1 MSKKTLSKK
10 SLIAATVTA
19 LVLGGAALAQ
29 QQAAPVAPSPVKRT
43 VVGKVEVPGS
53 NYEAVTA
60 TVEIAPG
67 FKAGRHLHPGVVFAL
82 VTEGEFW
89 LALDGQPEKTYKAG
103 EQLTLPLKGIHNE
116 GAAGSMTVKL
126 IATYVIEK
134 GQPLAI
140 PVKD

>member
-116 GAAGSMTVKL
+116 GAVGSVPVKL

>member
-1 MSKKTLSKK
+1 MSKKAPPKK
-10 SLIAATVTA
+10 SLIAATVAA
-19 LVLGGAALAQ
+19 LVFGGAALAQ

-116 GAAGSMTVKL
+116 GAVGSVPVKL
-126 IATYVIEK
+126 IATYVVEK

>member
-89 LALDGQPEKTYKAG
+89 LALDGQPEKIYKAG

-116 GAAGSMTVKL
+116 GAVGSTPAKL

>member
-1 MSKKTLSKK
+1 MSKKALSKK

-19 LVLGGAALAQ
+19 LMLSGAALAQ

-89 LALDGQPEKTYKAG
+89 LALDGQPEKIYKAG

-116 GAAGSMTVKL
+116 GAVGSVPVKL

>member
-1 MSKKTLSKK
+1 MSKKL
-10 SLIAATVTA
+10 LVAATMTA
-19 LVLGGAALAQ
+19 LLLGGAAFAQ

-53 NYEAVTA
+53 NYETVTA

-116 GAAGSMTVKL
+116 GAVGSGPVKL
-126 IATYVIEK
+126 IATYVVEK

>member
-1 MSKKTLSKK
+1 MQKK
-10 SLIAATVTA
+10 IAAVVVLAA
-19 LVLGGAALAQ
+19 LALGTAALAQ
-29 QQAAPVAPSPVKRT
+29 QQATPVQPSPVKRT
-43 VVGKVEVPGS
+43 VVGKADVPGS

-103 EQLTLPLKGIHNE
+103 EQLTLPPRGIHNE
-116 GAAGSMTVKL
+116 GAAGSTPAKL
-126 IATYVIEK
+126 IATYVVEK
-134 GQPLAI
+134 GQPLVI

>member
-1 MSKKTLSKK
+1 MLKTSLMLST
-10 SLIAATVTA
+10 LAAFA
-19 LVLGGAALAQ
+19 LAGAAVAQ
-29 QQAAPVAPSPVKRT
+29 QQATPVQPSPVKRT

-60 TVEIAPG
+60 VVEIAPG
-67 FKAGRHLHPGVVFAL
+67 FKAGRHLHPGVVYAL

-89 LALDGQPEKTYKAG
+89 LALDGQPEKTFKAG

-116 GAAGSMTVKL
+116 GAVGSGPAKL

-134 GQPLAI
+134 GQPLVV

>member
-1 MSKKTLSKK
+1 MLKTP
-10 SLIAATVTA
+10 
-19 LVLGGAALAQ
+19 LVLSTLAALAVAGAALAQ
-29 QQAAPVAPSPVKRT
+29 QQASPVQPSPVKRT

-53 NYEAVTA
+53 NYETVTA

-116 GAAGSMTVKL
+116 GAVGSTPVKL
-126 IATYVIEK
+126 IATYVVEK

>member
-1 MSKKTLSKK
+1 MSKKALSKK

-19 LVLGGAALAQ
+19 LVLSGAALAQ

-89 LALDGQPEKTYKAG
+89 LALDGQPEKIYKAG

-116 GAAGSMTVKL
+116 GAAGSVPVKL

>member
-1 MSKKTLSKK
+1 MSKKA
-10 SLIAATVTA
+10 LIAATVTA
-19 LVLGGAALAQ
+19 LLLGGAALAQ

-89 LALDGQPEKTYKAG
+89 LALDGQPEKIYKAG

-116 GAAGSMTVKL
+116 GAAGSTPVKL